1 MGDYTSNSDLS
12 RCETVASGSTDA
24 DGTEDWDQ
32 QLMTGSSRMNSGTDG
47 EANTEFKDYR
57 TKKYVRTQRT
67 RDK

>member
-1 MGDYTSNSDLS
+1 MSDS
-12 RCETVASGSTDA
+12 SG
-24 DGTEDWDQ
+24 
-32 QLMTGSSRMNSGTDG
+32 RNSGTDG